1 MRQDIVYIVNK
12 LAKES
17 GSLDFELKKAYQII
31 FNTMKETQKH
41 ISKMNIQMN
50 NGCIFI
56 DGKLKGRVVPLLKPF
71 CQEDPVADYYENRIY
86 QRQENYS
93 L

>member
-1 MRQDIVYIVNK
+1 MRQDIVNVVNK

-17 GSLDFELKKAYQII
+17 GSLDFELTKAYELI
-31 FNTMKETQKH
+31 FKEMKETKKRVT
-41 ISKMNIQMN
+41 KMKICLV

-56 DGKLKGRVVPLLKPF
+56 DGNVKGRVVPLIKPF
-71 CQEDPVADYYENRIY
+71 CKEDPMADYYENRIY
-86 QRQENYS
+86 ERQENYS